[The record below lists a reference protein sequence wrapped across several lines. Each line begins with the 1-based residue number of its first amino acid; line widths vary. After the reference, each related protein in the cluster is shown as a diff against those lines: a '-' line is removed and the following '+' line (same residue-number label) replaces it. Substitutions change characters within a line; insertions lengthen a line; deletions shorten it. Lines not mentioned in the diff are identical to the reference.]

1 MLTVLL
7 DEALARATALATGI
21 YRVYGVEIPD
31 APTSVTL
38 QTVDQFAVW
47 ALRTIRSLSHASE
60 HEMERELPLTQE
72 SLAKM
77 LGVRRTSV
85 TVVAS
90 KLQADGLIR
99 YWRGQITVL
108 NRVGLED
115 VACDCYRAIR
125 VRTDNIARAPSSHIS
140 HY

>member
-1 MLTVLL
+1 
-7 DEALARATALATGI
+7 
-21 YRVYGVEIPD
+21 
-31 APTSVTL
+31 
-38 QTVDQFAVW
+38 
-47 ALRTIRSLSHASE
+47 
-60 HEMERELPLTQE
+60 MERELPLTQE